1 MDFNRITKAKQKI
14 GITYELKPEQ
24 ITALRAFMES
34 KDIVCLL
41 PTGFGKSIIF
51 QLMPFLSDDPMACVL
66 VISPLNAIMK
76 DQVRKLCENGISA
89 CFLDITGRDGS
100 TYTLKPALGT
110 DIEDDDEQGDNDDDT
125 AEDVG
130 NIQTK
135 VSIDDV
141 AAGKYQLIYAHP
153 EAFLSSREGR
163 KILHSKILHDHVCG
177 ICIDEAHMI
186 QEWGEDFRKDFARIQ
201 ELLGIFPR
209 VPVSLFTATASQS
222 TKENLVKNLG
232 LRDPLFISKNPDR
245 PNIKYFKYDRL
256 PSVRQE
262 DDLDKILGDI
272 ATGLQ
277 EDRRHYP
284 LTFIYTDLESIKYG
298 YRFLEKIS
306 KSEPVI
312 RVVLAT
318 VALGIGL
325 HAPAVRKVIHFKCP
339 TSIEKYLQETG
350 RAGRDGLPADAILYV
365 NKTDVRTN
373 RPGMQN
379 SMRQYCISTDTCLRF
394 QLLQHLDYKP
404 VEGTKKCKCCNVCEI
419 LCCCSDCEL

>member
-135 VSIDDV
+135 VSIEDV

-245 PNIKYFKYDRL
+245 PNIKYYKYDRL

-284 LTFIYTDLESIKYG
+284 LTFIYTDLESIRYG
-298 YRFLEKIS
+298 YRFLESKLGVESPENRCFAQYHTHYPDKMKNFIISEIS

-365 NKTDVRTN
+365 NKTD
-373 RPGMQN
+373 
-379 SMRQYCISTDTCLRF
+379 F
-394 QLLQHLDYKP
+394 LLQQGLLQMHVP
-404 VEGTKKCKCCNVCEI
+404 
-419 LCCCSDCEL
+419 

>member
-41 PTGFGKSIIF
+41 PTGFWKSIIF

-66 VISPLNAIMK
+66 VISPLKAIMK

-245 PNIKYFKYDRL
+245 PNIKYYKYDRL

-284 LTFIYTDLESIKYG
+284 LTFIYTDLESIRYG
-298 YRFLEKIS
+298 YRFLESKLGVESPENRCFAQYHTHYPDKMKNFIISEIS

-350 RAGRDGLPADAILYV
+350 RA
-365 NKTDVRTN
+365 
-373 RPGMQN
+373 
-379 SMRQYCISTDTCLRF
+379 
-394 QLLQHLDYKP
+394 
-404 VEGTKKCKCCNVCEI
+404 
-419 LCCCSDCEL
+419 